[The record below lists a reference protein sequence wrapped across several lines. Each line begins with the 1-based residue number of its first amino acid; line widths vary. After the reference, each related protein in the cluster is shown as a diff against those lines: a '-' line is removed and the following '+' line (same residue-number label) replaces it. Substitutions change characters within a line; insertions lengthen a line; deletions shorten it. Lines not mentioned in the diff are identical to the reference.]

1 MDWTIYCGEELVYDN
16 DIVADNGVRPYEVIE
31 PVLSESTGSFGS
43 LTFRAV
49 DGSAAADK
57 MKTLYPLMKV
67 YNGTSLYFAGRCL
80 SDTPNIKGEHEYY
93 VEDFMG
99 VLNDSICHP
108 YEYFGTVAGFLEML
122 VAQHNNQVSQW
133 QQFVGVNCSV
143 TSQFDSGNITRS
155 SESYAKTW
163 SVIQDKLIKS
173 LGGYMW
179 VSYNAQ
185 EQPILNYSAT
195 ARDTATQV
203 IELGENLAKLSI
215 KNDSSKFYTA
225 CIPLGKQDDETKE
238 YLTIKSVN
246 NGLDFLVNQTAV
258 DAYGMIFA
266 PIADTTWPDTT
277 LPENLLSKG
286 QSWLQ
291 NQSAQSVQEIALDAV
306 DSGDGEPFFW
316 LDSVR
321 VIVPSRSM
329 DATFIITSL
338 KRNLQKPR
346 SVSITLN
353 YAGKKITGT
362 LASATAENTRVINE
376 IKADYVTSGEAASI
390 ATTQIQNST
399 WIEQRANA
407 IVAGALQEF
416 VQTGDF
422 ATLQQTVTSQF
433 SILANEISVNF
444 RTLTNQ
450 ITQQG
455 DNINDMLE
463 QYSAWFRFLSY
474 GLVIGNSGS
483 PIQMVL
489 KNNILYF
496 CTDPDTVTEATAIAY
511 FSAGKL
517 YVNFIN
523 VNNLT
528 IGVTGKWLDVRIVG
542 SGANTCALFSGRL
555 S

>member
-1 MDWTIYCGEELVYDN
+1 MDWTIYNGSNLIYDP
-16 DIVADNGVRPYEVIE
+16 DIVGDGGVRPYEVIE
-31 PVLSESTGSFGS
+31 PVMKETVSGFGS

-49 DGSAAADK
+49 DGSEAAQR
-57 MKTLYPLMKV
+57 MICIYPLVKV
-67 YNGTSLYFAGRCL
+67 YDGTSLYWTGRCI

-93 VEDFMG
+93 VEDFLG
-99 VLNDSICHP
+99 VLNDSICRP

-122 VAQHNNQVSQW
+122 ISQHNDQVSPW
-133 QQFVGVNCSV
+133 QQFVGVNCTV
-143 TSQFDSGNITRS
+143 VSQFETGNITRS
-155 SESYAKTW
+155 SESYGKTW
-163 SVIQDKLIKS
+163 GIIKDKLLKP

-185 EQPILNYSAT
+185 EQPILNYSAS

-203 IELGENLAKLSI
+203 IELGENLAKLAI
-215 KNDSSKFYTA
+215 KNDATKFYTA
-225 CIPLGKQDDETKE
+225 CIPIGKQDEETKE
-238 YLTIKSVN
+238 YLNIKSVN
-246 NGLDFLVNQTAV
+246 NGLDFLMNETAV
-258 DAYGMIFA
+258 ETYGMIFA
-266 PIADTTWPDTT
+266 PISDTTWPDTT
-277 LPENLLSKG
+277 LPENLLLRG

-291 NQSAQSVQEIALDAV
+291 NQSAQNVQEITLDAV
-306 DSGDGEPFFW
+306 DSGDGEPFYW

-321 VIVPSRSM
+321 VIVPSRGIDSS
-329 DATFIITSL
+329 FIITSL
-338 KRNLQKPR
+338 SRNLQKPR
-346 SVSITLN
+346 SVSVSLN
-353 YAGKKITGT
+353 YTGKRITGT
-362 LASATAENTRVINE
+362 MATATAENTRVIDE

-399 WIEQRANA
+399 WIEQKANA
-407 IVAGALQEF
+407 IVAGALEEF

-422 ATLQQTVTSQF
+422 ATLQQTVSSQF
-433 SILANEISVNF
+433 SLLANEISINF
-444 RTLTNQ
+444 NTLTQQ

-455 DNINDMLE
+455 NNINSTLA

-489 KNNILYF
+489 KNDILYF
-496 CTDPDTVTEATAIAY
+496 CTDPDTVTTATAIAY
-511 FSAGKL
+511 FAAGQL

>member
-1 MDWTIYCGEELVYDN
+1 MDWTIYNGSNLIYDP
-16 DIVADNGVRPYEVIE
+16 DIVGDGGVRPYEVIE
-31 PVLSESTGSFGS
+31 PVMKETVSGFGS

-49 DGSAAADK
+49 DGSQAAQHMNCVYPLVKVYDGT
-57 MKTLYPLMKV
+57 TLYW
-67 YNGTSLYFAGRCL
+67 TGRCI

-93 VEDFMG
+93 VEDFLG
-99 VLNDSICHP
+99 VLNDSICRP

-122 VAQHNNQVSQW
+122 ISQHNDQVSPW
-133 QQFVGVNCSV
+133 QQFVSVNCTV
-143 TSQFDSGNITRS
+143 VSQFETGNITRS
-155 SESYAKTW
+155 SESYGKTW
-163 SVIQDKLIKS
+163 AIIKDKLLKP

-185 EQPILNYSAT
+185 EQPVLNYSAS

-203 IELGENLAKLSI
+203 IELGENLAKLAI
-215 KNDSSKFYTA
+215 KNDASKFYTA
-225 CIPLGKQDDETKE
+225 CIPLGKQDTETKE
-238 YLTIKSVN
+238 YLNIKSVN
-246 NGLDFLVNQTAV
+246 NGIDFLVNETAV
-258 DAYGMIFA
+258 ETYGMIFA

-277 LPENLLSKG
+277 LPENLLTRG
-286 QSWLQ
+286 QTWLQ
-291 NQSAQSVQEIALDAV
+291 NQSAQNVQEITLDAV

-321 VIVPSRSM
+321 VIVPSRGIDSS
-329 DATFIITSL
+329 FIITSL
-338 KRNLQKPR
+338 ARNLQKPR
-346 SVSITLN
+346 SVSVSLN
-353 YAGKKITGT
+353 YTGKRITGT
-362 LASATAENTRVINE
+362 MATATAENTRVIDE

-407 IVAGALQEF
+407 IVAGALEEF

-422 ATLQQTVTSQF
+422 AVLQQTVSSQF
-433 SILANEISVNF
+433 SLLANEISINF
-444 RTLTNQ
+444 STLTQQ

-455 DNINDMLE
+455 ENINSTLA

-489 KNNILYF
+489 KNDVLYF
-496 CTDPDTVTEATAIAY
+496 CTDPDTVTTATAIAY
-511 FSAGKL
+511 FAAGQL

-528 IGVTGKWLDVRIVG
+528 IGTTGKWLDVRIVG